1 MFTIDSYIGY
11 PFSPSYVKSL
21 LQEET
26 ADTSAPADAP
36 ICVRINSLGGSLQA
50 ALEIREQFLHSSRPV
65 HAHITGFTASA
76 ATILATGAARITMSP
91 HALLLIHQ
99 CMLPAPDVLQDGLMN
114 KDDIQAAIQQLL
126 SSSDSLQQM
135 DRLCASIYADRR
147 PSITPERM
155 LSLMHSARWLSA
167 EEALHEGL
175 IDEIREDPQASE
187 PAPVA
192 RISARCVALGLPPL
206 PDSAALQA
214 APLPPPEPT
223 LRENIL
229 AAIKS
234 IFHPNPN
241 TTPNT
246 PYTPMNQRPLNV
258 PALAQ
263 IITSTPAA
271 AADDAFTLPRADFQ
285 AINDAIENY
294 QAQLGERDAQLTE
307 AQASLKDTQASLKD
321 TQAQLQDAR
330 AQLAAADGDVTDAPL
345 TPTAQADPSAA
356 LPGQEAARF
365 FNEFQSII

>member
-1 MFTIDSYIGY
+1 MFTIDSYIGF

-26 ADTSAPADAP
+26 ADTAAPADAP

-50 ALEIREQFLHSSRPV
+50 ALEIREQFLHSARPV

-99 CMLPAPDVLQDGLMN
+99 CMLPAPEVLQDGLMN
-114 KDDIQAAIQQLL
+114 KDDIQAAISALL
-126 SSSDSLQQM
+126 HSSDDLQQM

-147 PSITPERM
+147 PGVAPERM
-155 LSLMHSARWLSA
+155 LQLMHSARWLTA
-167 EEALHEGL
+167 EEALKEGL
-175 IDEIREDPQASE
+175 IDEIREDPQSAE

-206 PDSAALQA
+206 PDSAALDA
-214 APLPPPEPT
+214 APAPPEPT
-223 LRENIL
+223 LRENII
-229 AAIKS
+229 AAIRS

-241 TTPNT
+241 TNT
-246 PYTPMNQRPLNV
+246 PYTPMNQKPLLI
-258 PALAQ
+258 PALAE

-271 AADDAFTLPRADFQ
+271 LSDDTFSLPRADFQ
-285 AINDAIENY
+285 ALNDAVLKLQTDL
-294 QAQLGERDAQLTE
+294 QAQAKELHA
-307 AQASLKDTQASLKD
+307 AQATLKDTQATLKD
-321 TQAQLQDAR
+321 TEARLQDAQS
-330 AQLAAADGDVTDAPL
+330 QLAAADGDTTDAPL
-345 TPTAQADPSAA
+345 TPTAQADPSAD
-356 LPGQEAARF
+356 LPGTEAARF

>member
-147 PSITPERM
+147 PSISPERM

-214 APLPPPEPT
+214 APLPPSEPT

-241 TTPNT
+241 T

-258 PALAQ
+258 PALAS
-263 IITSTPAA
+263 IITSTPTATT
-271 AADDAFTLPRADFQ
+271 DDLFTLPRADFQ
-285 AINDAIENY
+285 AINDAIEKY
-294 QAQLGERDAQLTE
+294 QAQLKERDAQLHE
-307 AQASLKDTQASLKD
+307 TQASLKD
-321 TQAQLQDAR
+321 AQAQLHDAQ

-345 TPTAQADPSAA
+345 TPTSQADPSDL